1 MQNDTKTA
9 MRPRFPSGHVTATIG
24 AIDLLQDD
32 TGLAALLLARHLAGD
47 SGDTCEE
54 DKSINE
60 DAIRHGNRVMSVY
73 KLIGGHVLWVITEA
87 DRSVT
92 TFLLPEEY

>member
-1 MQNDTKTA
+1 MPNDSTIA
-9 MRPRFPSGHVTATIG
+9 LRPRFQSGHIAATPG
-24 AIDLLQDD
+24 AVDLLQGDMK
-32 TGLAALLLARHLAGD
+32 LAALLLARHLSGD

-54 DKSINE
+54 DKAINE
-60 DAIRHGNRVMSVY
+60 DAIKYGNRVMSVY
-73 KLIGGHVLWVITEA
+73 KLVGGEVLWVITER

>member
-1 MQNDTKTA
+1 MPNDSTIA
-9 MRPRFPSGHVTATIG
+9 LRPRFQSGFVTATPG
-24 AIDLLQDD
+24 AIDLLQGDMK
-32 TGLAALLLARHLAGD
+32 LAALLLARHLSGD

-54 DKSINE
+54 DKAINE
-60 DAIRHGNRVMSVY
+60 DAIQHGNRVMSVY
-73 KLIGGHVLWVITEA
+73 KLVGGEVLWVITER